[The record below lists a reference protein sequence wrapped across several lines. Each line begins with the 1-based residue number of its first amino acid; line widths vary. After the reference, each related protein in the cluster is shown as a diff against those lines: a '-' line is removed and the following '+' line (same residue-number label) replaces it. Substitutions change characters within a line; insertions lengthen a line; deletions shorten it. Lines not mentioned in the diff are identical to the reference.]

1 MQGSQTDSPHL
12 GIIKENQQKQNS
24 PGLHRSFDSALPKTP
39 DKLRLSPPPLEPPGE
54 DQEVERRRAEA
65 ERLLEEAVSSWKEAQ
80 EVLQEVKELQSQTLR
95 RQRRKTYEKMTT
107 SAAAAL
113 QPAATAATA
122 AGEEDDTPTSP
133 TSPEDDEES
142 ETP

>member
-1 MQGSQTDSPHL
+1 MQGSETDSPHL
-12 GIIKENQQKQNS
+12 GIIKENQQNQNS
-24 PGLHRSFDSALPKTP
+24 PGLHRSFHSALPKTP
-39 DKLRLSPPPLEPPGE
+39 DKLRLSPPALEQPGE

-95 RQRRKTYEKMTT
+95 RQRRRTYEKMTT
-107 SAAAAL
+107 AAAL
-113 QPAATAATA
+113 QPAATA

-133 TSPEDDEES
+133 MSPEDDEES